1 MPDLSRSLSRV
12 TPAVPQPA
20 IPVTVEPPPP
30 MANFSALTNYAD
42 VLFKHRLLIALIA
55 VLVTAGAALYAFKVR
70 PIYRA
75 TARLEIEPE
84 TRYIQAGVDGV
95 QNAPGEEEMFL
106 STQVDV
112 IQSDNVARQTIEQLH
127 LADEP
132 EFQKVIA
139 KLPPNKRAPAD
150 LEVALTGE
158 FKSHLIVERQKD
170 TRMLMVSYESNDPK
184 LAASVANALVENY
197 IEYSFRLKYD
207 ATRQATT
214 WMEAQLNDLRK
225 KVQKSQEALVEYE
238 AKNSM
243 VNVGDKES
251 IAEQKLADLSRDLT
265 EAQNDRVRKQ
275 SQRDL
280 IGSDTGRVRLL
291 SDSPLL
297 QRLQQTE
304 ADLKTQYADA
314 SQTYG
319 PTFPKV
325 KRLEA
330 QLEEVESLIAREQ
343 KRALDTVNNDYS
355 TAEARERLLSE
366 AVAKQ
371 KEEVSRFNELSIQ
384 HNLLK
389 RDFESNQA
397 LYDNLLQRMKDA
409 TVAAGLRATNIHLID
424 RAFPPTSPDRPK
436 KGRTIVVGLAGGLV
450 IGFLFSLLK
459 ETMDFSVSSAEE
471 LENLS
476 GVPTLAIVPDAGSVS
491 KVLSTRRAARLQRSA
506 VSTTL
511 IRHPESMLAESFRGL
526 RTSVLLSRPDGAHQ
540 LVLITSANPGEG
552 KTCTAVNLALALAQS
567 GGEVL
572 LIDADFRQPRVA
584 RSLGISNERGLS
596 DVLARKADIKDVL
609 VQLPTPELNVLPSGP
624 RPPNP
629 ADLLSSRSMRKLL
642 QELRSRF
649 TSVVIDTPPVLM
661 ISDANILA
669 SQVDA
674 VILVAE
680 CQATTRAAVSRAN
693 KVITLAGGRILGTV
707 LNKVDARRD
716 GYYGHYYYR
725 PKYNRYYSN

>member
-1 MPDLSRSLSRV
+1 MPDLSRDLTRINS
-12 TPAVPQPA
+12 AVPQASAPF
-20 IPVTVEPPPP
+20 TVEPPP

-42 VLFKHRLLIALIA
+42 VFFKHRLLIALFALLGIG
-55 VLVTAGAALYAFKVR
+55 LAALYAFNVH
-70 PIYRA
+70 PVYRA

-84 TRYIQAGVDGV
+84 TRYIQSGVDGL

-112 IQSDNVARQTIEQLH
+112 IQSDNVARQTIEQLQ
-127 LADEP
+127 LANEP
-132 EFQKVIA
+132 EFKAIIDKLSADKRSPAFVEIA
-139 KLPPNKRAPAD
+139 LAN
-150 LEVALTGE
+150 E
-158 FKSHLIVERQKD
+158 FKKHLIVERQKD
-170 TRMLMVSYESNDPK
+170 TRMLTVNYESRDPQ
-184 LAASVANALVENY
+184 LAAKVANALVENY

-225 KVQKSQEALVEYE
+225 KVQKSQEALVDYE

-280 IGSDTGRVRLL
+280 VGSDTGRVRLL
-291 SDSPLL
+291 TDSPLL
-297 QRLQQTE
+297 QKLQQTE

-325 KRLEA
+325 KRLQA
-330 QLEEVESLIAREQ
+330 QIEEVESMIAREQ
-343 KRALDTVNNDYS
+343 KRTLDTMNNDYS
-355 TAEARERLLSE
+355 TAEAREHLLE
-366 AVAKQ
+366 QAVAKQ

-424 RAFPPTSPDRPK
+424 RAFPPSSPDRPK
-436 KGRTIVVGLAGGLV
+436 KGRTLLVGLAGGLV
-450 IGFLFSLLK
+450 LGFLCSLLR
-459 ETMDFSVSSAEE
+459 ETMDFSVASAEE
-471 LENLS
+471 LETLL
-476 GVPTLAIVPDAGSVS
+476 GVPTLAIVPDAGSVP
-491 KVLSTRRAARLQRSA
+491 KVLHRRQGAHLQKNA

-511 IRHPESMLAESFRGL
+511 LRHPESMLAEAFRAL

-540 LVLITSANPGEG
+540 LVLVTSANPGEG

-584 RSLGISNERGLS
+584 RSLGLANEPGLS
-596 DVLARKADIKDVL
+596 DVLARKADLKDVL
-609 VQLPTPELNVLPSGP
+609 TQLPGPELKVLVAGS

-649 TSVVIDTPPVLM
+649 TSVVIDTPPVLV

-674 VILVAE
+674 VVLVAE
-680 CQATTRAAVSRAN
+680 SQATTRAAISRAS
-693 KVITLAGGRILGTV
+693 KVITLSGGRILGTV
-707 LNKVDARRD
+707 LNKMDARRD

-725 PKYNRYYSN
+725 PKYKKYYSN

>member
-1 MPDLSRSLSRV
+1 MSDPSRSLARIP
-12 TPAVPQPA
+12 PAAFPQTSVPFN
-20 IPVTVEPPPP
+20 VEPPP
-30 MANFSALTNYAD
+30 MAHFSSLTNYAD
-42 VLFKHRLLIALIA
+42 VLFKHRFLIAAIA
-55 VLVTAGAALYAFKVR
+55 LLGLALSALYAFKVA

-84 TRYIQAGVDGV
+84 TRYIQSGVDGV

-112 IQSDNVARQTIEQLH
+112 IQSDNVARQTVDQLQ
-127 LADEP
+127 LSNEP
-132 EFQKVIA
+132 EFKAVLD
-139 KLPPNKRAPAD
+139 KLPASKRNPA
-150 LEVALTGE
+150 EVEIALVSE
-158 FKSHLIVERQKD
+158 FKKHLIVERQKD
-170 TRMLMVSYESNDPK
+170 TRMLMVHYESRDPQ
-184 LAASVANALVENY
+184 LAAKIANSLVENY

-225 KVQKSQEALVEYE
+225 KVQKSQEALVDYE
-238 AKNSM
+238 ARNSM

-280 IGSDTGRVRLL
+280 LGADTGHVRLL
-291 SDSPLL
+291 ADSPLL
-297 QRLQQTE
+297 QRLHQSE

-319 PTFPKV
+319 PGFPKV

-330 QLEEVESLIAREQ
+330 QLQEVESMIAREE
-343 KRALDTVNNDYS
+343 KRTFDSVDNDFS
-355 TAEARERLLSE
+355 TAAARERLLE
-366 AVAKQ
+366 QAVAKQ

-424 RAFPPTSPDRPK
+424 PAFPPGSPDRPK
-436 KGRTIVVGLAGGLV
+436 KSRALIVGLAGGLV
-450 IGFLFSLLK
+450 LGFLCSLLK
-459 ETMDFSVSSAEE
+459 ETLDFSIAGAEE
-471 LENLS
+471 LETLV
-476 GVPTLAIVPDAGSVS
+476 GVPTLAIVPDAASVP
-491 KVLSTRRAARLQRSA
+491 KVLSRPRSSHPHKNT

-511 IRHPESMLAESFRGL
+511 LRHPESMLAEAFRAL

-540 LVLITSANPGEG
+540 LVMVTSANPGEG

-584 RSLGISNERGLS
+584 RSLNLPNQPGLS
-596 DVLARKADIKDVL
+596 DVLAREAVLKDALLQLPGHDLQVL
-609 VQLPTPELNVLPSGP
+609 VAGS

-629 ADLLSSRSMRKLL
+629 ADLLSSRTMRKLL
-642 QELRSRF
+642 QELRARF
-649 TSVVIDTPPVLM
+649 TSVVIDTPPVLV

-674 VILVAE
+674 VVLVAE
-680 CQATTRAAVSRAN
+680 SQGTTRAAISRAS
-693 KVITLAGGRILGTV
+693 KIITLAGGRILGTV

-725 PKYNRYYSN
+725 PKYKKYYAN

>member
-1 MPDLSRSLSRV
+1 MSDLSRSLATVDAR
-12 TPAVPQPA
+12 TPQTSVPF
-20 IPVTVEPPPP
+20 TVQPPPL
-30 MANFSALTNYAD
+30 ANFSALTNYAD
-42 VLFKHRLLIALIA
+42 VLLKHRLLILIA
-55 VLVTAGAALYAFKVR
+55 ALLVTGLAALYAFKVH

-84 TRYIQAGVDGV
+84 TRYIQSGADSV

-112 IQSDNVARQTIEQLH
+112 LQSDNVARQTIEQLG
-127 LADEP
+127 LANEP
-132 EFQKVIA
+132 EFKELVD
-139 KLPPNKRAPAD
+139 KYPAD
-150 LEVALTGE
+150 QRGSPALQIALASE

-170 TRMLMVSYESNDPK
+170 TRMLQVHYESRDPQ
-184 LAASVANALVENY
+184 LAAKVANALVENY

-214 WMEAQLNDLRK
+214 WMEAQLTDLRK
-225 KVQKSQEALVEYE
+225 KVQKSQEALVDYE
-238 AKNSM
+238 ARNSM

-265 EAQNDRVRKQ
+265 EAQNDRVRKE

-280 IGSDTGRVRLL
+280 LSSDAGHVGLV
-291 SDSPLL
+291 SESPLL
-297 QRLQQTE
+297 QRLQQVE
-304 ADLKTQYADA
+304 ADLRTQYADA

-325 KRLEA
+325 KRLQA
-330 QLEEVESLIAREQ
+330 QLEEVQALIAREQ
-343 KRALDTVNNDYS
+343 KRIVDTLTNDYS
-355 TAEARERLLSE
+355 SAQARERLLTE
-366 AVAKQ
+366 AVNRQ

-424 RAFPPTSPDRPK
+424 RAFPPASPDRPK
-436 KGRTIVVGLAGGLV
+436 KVRTILVGLAGGLV
-450 IGFLFSLLK
+450 LGFLCSLLR
-459 ETMDFSVSSAEE
+459 ETMDFSVNSAEE
-471 LENLS
+471 LETLV
-476 GVPTLAIVPDAGSVS
+476 GVPTLAIVPDAASVP
-491 KVLSTRRAARLQRSA
+491 KVLTSRRGAHLQKNA

-511 IRHPESMLAESFRGL
+511 LRYPESMLAESFRAL

-540 LVLITSANPGEG
+540 LLLVTSANPGEG

-567 GGEVL
+567 GGDVL

-596 DVLARKADIKDVL
+596 DVLTKTAELKDVL
-609 VQLPTPELNVLPSGP
+609 IQLPTPGLHVLAAGS

-629 ADLLSSRSMRKLL
+629 ADLLSSQAMRTLLHEMRS
-642 QELRSRF
+642 QF
-649 TSVVIDTPPVLM
+649 ASVVIDTPPVLL
-661 ISDANILA
+661 ITDATILA
-669 SQVDA
+669 SLVDA

-680 CQATTRAAVSRAN
+680 SQGTTRGAVVRAS
-693 KVITLAGGRILGTV
+693 KVITLSGGRILGTV

-725 PKYNRYYSN
+725 PRYKKYYSN

>member
-1 MPDLSRSLSRV
+1 MPELSRSLTRIEPGMPQ
-12 TPAVPQPA
+12 TAVPF
-20 IPVTVEPPPP
+20 TVEPPP

-42 VLFKHRLLIALIA
+42 VLFKHRMLIVAIAL
-55 VLVTAGAALYAFKVR
+55 LVTGLAALYAFKVH
-70 PIYRA
+70 PVYRA

-84 TRYIQAGVDGV
+84 TRYIQSGVDGV

-112 IQSDNVARQTIEQLH
+112 LQSDNVARQTIEQLQ
-127 LADEP
+127 LAAEP
-132 EFQKVIA
+132 EFKAVID
-139 KLPPNKRAPAD
+139 KLPTDKRSPAGV
-150 LEVALTGE
+150 EIALTGE
-158 FKSHLIVERQKD
+158 FKQHLIVERQKD
-170 TRMLMVSYESNDPK
+170 TRMLMVHYESHDPQ
-184 LAASVANALVENY
+184 LAAKVANALVENY

-214 WMEAQLNDLRK
+214 WMEGQLSDLRK
-225 KVQKSQEALVEYE
+225 KVQKSQEILVDYE
-238 AKNSM
+238 ARNSM

-265 EAQNDRVRKQ
+265 EAQNDRVRKE
-275 SQRDL
+275 SQREL
-280 IGSDTGRVRLL
+280 VGSDTGRARLL

-325 KRLEA
+325 KRLQA

-343 KRALDTVNNDYS
+343 KRVLDTMNNDYS
-355 TAEARERLLSE
+355 TAQARERLLTE
-366 AVAKQ
+366 AVTRQ
-371 KEEVSRFNELSIQ
+371 KDEVSRFNELSIQ

-389 RDFESNQA
+389 RDFDSNQA

-424 RAFPPTSPDRPK
+424 RAFPPSSPDRPRK
-436 KGRTIVVGLAGGLV
+436 ARTMLVGLAGGLV
-450 IGFLFSLLK
+450 LGFLCSLLR
-459 ETMDFSVSSAEE
+459 ETMDFSVNSAEE
-471 LENLS
+471 LETLV
-476 GVPTLAIVPDAGSVS
+476 GVPTLAIVPDAATVP
-491 KVLSTRRAARLQRSA
+491 KVLSTRRGLRLQRSA

-511 IRHPESMLAESFRGL
+511 LRYPESMLAESFRAL

-540 LVLITSANPGEG
+540 LVLVTSANPGEG

-584 RSLGISNERGLS
+584 RSLGLSNERGLS
-596 DVLARKADIKDVL
+596 DVLARKADLKDVL
-609 VQLPTPELNVLPSGP
+609 IQLPAPELNVLPAGS

-642 QELRSRF
+642 LELRSRF
-649 TSVVIDTPPVLM
+649 TSVVIDSPPVLL
-661 ISDANILA
+661 ISDATILA
-669 SQVDA
+669 SLVDA
-674 VILVAE
+674 VIIVAE
-680 CQATTRAAVSRAN
+680 SQSTTRAAISRAN
-693 KVITLAGGRILGTV
+693 KMITLSGGRILGTV

-725 PKYNRYYSN
+725 PRYKKYYSN

>member
-1 MPDLSRSLSRV
+1 MPDLSRDLTRINS
-12 TPAVPQPA
+12 AVPQASAPF
-20 IPVTVEPPPP
+20 TVEPPP

-42 VLFKHRLLIALIA
+42 VFFKHRLLIALFALLGIG
-55 VLVTAGAALYAFKVR
+55 LAALYAFNVH
-70 PIYRA
+70 PVYRA

-84 TRYIQAGVDGV
+84 TRYIQSGVDGL

-112 IQSDNVARQTIEQLH
+112 IQSDNVARQTIEQLQ
-127 LADEP
+127 LANEP
-132 EFQKVIA
+132 EFKAIIDKLSADKRSPAFVEIA
-139 KLPPNKRAPAD
+139 LAN
-150 LEVALTGE
+150 E
-158 FKSHLIVERQKD
+158 FKKHLIVERQKD
-170 TRMLMVSYESNDPK
+170 TRMLTVNYESRDPQ
-184 LAASVANALVENY
+184 LAAKVANALVENY

-225 KVQKSQEALVEYE
+225 KVQKSQEALVDYE

-280 IGSDTGRVRLL
+280 VGSDTGRVRLL
-291 SDSPLL
+291 TDSPLL
-297 QRLQQTE
+297 QKLQQTE

-325 KRLEA
+325 KRLQA
-330 QLEEVESLIAREQ
+330 QIEEVESMIAREQ
-343 KRALDTVNNDYS
+343 KRTLDTMNNDYS
-355 TAEARERLLSE
+355 TAEAREHLLE
-366 AVAKQ
+366 QAVAKQ

-424 RAFPPTSPDRPK
+424 RAFPPSSPDRPK
-436 KGRTIVVGLAGGLV
+436 KGRTLLVGLAGGLV
-450 IGFLFSLLK
+450 LGFLCSLLR
-459 ETMDFSVSSAEE
+459 ETMDFSVASAEE
-471 LENLS
+471 LETLL
-476 GVPTLAIVPDAGSVS
+476 GVPTLAIVPDAGSVP
-491 KVLSTRRAARLQRSA
+491 KVLHRRQGAHLQKNA

-511 IRHPESMLAESFRGL
+511 LRHPESMLAEAFRAL

-540 LVLITSANPGEG
+540 LVLVTSANPGEG

-584 RSLGISNERGLS
+584 RSLGLANEPGLS
-596 DVLARKADIKDVL
+596 DVLARKADLKDVL
-609 VQLPTPELNVLPSGP
+609 TQLPGPELKVLVAGS

-629 ADLLSSRSMRKLL
+629 ADLLSSRSMRK
-642 QELRSRF
+642 
-649 TSVVIDTPPVLM
+649 
-661 ISDANILA
+661 
-669 SQVDA
+669 
-674 VILVAE
+674 
-680 CQATTRAAVSRAN
+680 
-693 KVITLAGGRILGTV
+693 
-707 LNKVDARRD
+707 
-716 GYYGHYYYR
+716 
-725 PKYNRYYSN
+725 

>member
-1 MPDLSRSLSRV
+1 
-12 TPAVPQPA
+12 
-20 IPVTVEPPPP
+20 
-30 MANFSALTNYAD
+30 MANFSALANYAD
-42 VLFKHRLLIALIA
+42 VLFKHRVLILAVA
-55 VLVTAGAALYAFKVR
+55 VLVTGLAALYAFKVH
-70 PIYRA
+70 PVYRA

-84 TRYIQAGVDGV
+84 TRYIQSGVDGV

-112 IQSDNVARQTIEQLH
+112 LQSDSVARQTIEQLQ
-127 LADEP
+127 LAAEP
-132 EFQKVIA
+132 EFKAVVDE
-139 KLPPNKRAPAD
+139 LPPDKRSAAAV
-150 LEVALTGE
+150 EIALTGE
-158 FKSHLIVERQKD
+158 FKQHLIVERQKD
-170 TRMLMVSYESNDPK
+170 TRMLMVHYESHDPQ
-184 LAASVANALVENY
+184 LAAKVANALVENY

-207 ATRQATT
+207 ATRQATA
-214 WMEAQLNDLRK
+214 WMEGQLNDLRK
-225 KVQKSQEALVEYE
+225 KVQKSQEVLVDYE
-238 AKNSM
+238 ARNSM

-265 EAQNDRVRKQ
+265 EAQNDRVRKE
-275 SQRDL
+275 SQREL
-280 IGSDTGRVRLL
+280 VGSDTGRARLL

-325 KRLEA
+325 KRLQA
-330 QLEEVESLIAREQ
+330 QLEEVGSLIAREQ
-343 KRALDTVNNDYS
+343 KRVLDTMNNDYS
-355 TAEARERLLSE
+355 TAQARERLLTE
-366 AVAKQ
+366 AVARQ

-389 RDFESNQA
+389 RDFDSNQA

-424 RAFPPTSPDRPK
+424 RAFPPSSPDRPRK
-436 KGRTIVVGLAGGLV
+436 ARTMLVGLAGGLLL
-450 IGFLFSLLK
+450 GFLCSLLR
-459 ETMDFSVSSAEE
+459 ETMDFSVNSAEE
-471 LENLS
+471 LETLL
-476 GVPTLAIVPDAGSVS
+476 GVPTLAIVPDAASVP
-491 KVLSTRRAARLQRSA
+491 KVLSTRRGLRLQRSA

-511 IRHPESMLAESFRGL
+511 LRYPESMLAESFRAL

-584 RSLGISNERGLS
+584 RSLGLSNEHGLS
-596 DVLARKADIKDVL
+596 DVLARKADLKDAL
-609 VQLPTPELNVLPSGP
+609 IQLPAPELNVLPAGS

-649 TSVVIDTPPVLM
+649 TSVVIDSPPVLL

-669 SQVDA
+669 SLVDA
-674 VILVAE
+674 VIIVAE
-680 CQATTRAAVSRAN
+680 SQSTTRAAISRAN
-693 KVITLAGGRILGTV
+693 KMITLSGGRVLGTV

-725 PKYNRYYSN
+725 PRYKKYYSN

>member
-1 MPDLSRSLSRV
+1 MVMRDLSRSLTRID
-12 TPAVPQPA
+12 TGVPQPA
-20 IPVTVEPPPP
+20 MAVNAAAPP
-30 MANFSALTNYAD
+30 MANFSALTSYAD
-42 VLFKHRLLIALIA
+42 VLLKHRLLIVLIT
-55 VLVTAGAALYAFKVR
+55 VLITGGAALYAFKASPV
-70 PIYRA
+70 YRA

-84 TRYIQAGVDGV
+84 TRYIQTGIDGV

-127 LADEP
+127 LSNDP
-132 EFQKVIA
+132 EFKAVA
-139 KLPPNKRAPAD
+139 DKLPAGRTPAV
-150 LEVALTGE
+150 LESALISV
-158 FKSHLIVERQKD
+158 FKKHLIVERQKD
-170 TRMLMVSYESNDPK
+170 TRMLMVHYESGDPQ
-184 LAASVANALVENY
+184 LAATVANALVENY

-225 KVQKSQEALVEYE
+225 KVQKSQEALVDYE

-265 EAQNDRVRKQ
+265 EAQNDRVRKE

-280 IGSDTGRVRLL
+280 MGSDAGRVRLVA
-291 SDSPLL
+291 DSALL
-297 QRLQQTE
+297 QKLQQSE

-314 SQTYG
+314 AQTYG

-330 QLEEVESLIAREQ
+330 QLEEVDSLITREQ
-343 KRALDTVNNDYS
+343 KRLLDTMNNDYS
-355 TAEARERLLSE
+355 TAETREHLLAD

-371 KEEVSRFNELSIQ
+371 KAEVSRFNELSIQ

-424 RAFPPTSPDRPK
+424 RAVPPTSPDRPK
-436 KGRTIVVGLAGGLV
+436 KGRTIVVALAGGLV
-450 IGFLFSLLK
+450 LGFLCSLLR
-459 ETMDFSVSSAEE
+459 ETMDFSIHSAEE
-471 LENLS
+471 LETLS
-476 GVPTLAIVPDAGSVS
+476 GVPTLAIVPDAGSIP
-491 KVLSTRRAARLQRSA
+491 KILKTRRREQLQRTS

-511 IRHPESMLAESFRGL
+511 LCHPESMVAEAFRAL
-526 RTSVLLSRPDGAHQ
+526 RTSVLLSRPEGGHQ
-540 LVLITSANPGEG
+540 VLLVTSSNPGEG
-552 KTCTAVNLALALAQS
+552 KTSTAVNLALALAQS
-567 GGEVL
+567 GGDVL
-572 LIDADFRQPRVA
+572 LIDCDFREPRVA
-584 RSLGISNERGLS
+584 RNLALTNQRGLS
-596 DVLARKADIKDVL
+596 DVLLRRLDLKDAMVRL
-609 VQLPTPELNVLPSGP
+609 ASPELWVFPSGP
-624 RPPNP
+624 KPPNP
-629 ADLLSSRSMRKLL
+629 ADLLSSRPMRKLL

-649 TSVVIDTPPVLM
+649 TSIVIDSPPVLM

-680 CQATTRAAVSRAN
+680 SQSTSRAAVSRAN
-693 KVITLAGGRILGTV
+693 QVITLSGGRILGTV

-716 GYYGHYYYR
+716 GYYGHYYR
-725 PKYNRYYSN
+725 PRYKKYYSN